1 MVRRQDS
8 ATGRTNDIGQVKK
21 NYIGTPIDHTD
32 TQFYVPVG
40 MCYVHL
46 TTTLV
51 TTPLS
56 HGEPVS
62 CPECSRVIPKT
73 RDVIPLVREGTG
85 YASGGA
91 TEAHARG
98 IAFQG

>member
-40 MCYVHL
+40 MCYVHHAQQLLSQRHFL
-46 TTTLV
+46 TASLCHV
-51 TTPLS
+51 QNVVES
-56 HGEPVS
+56 FQR
-62 CPECSRVIPKT
+62 RVM
-73 RDVIPLVREGTG
+73 
-85 YASGGA
+85 
-91 TEAHARG
+91 
-98 IAFQG
+98 